1 MISGREINLEAR
13 RGEDLNLRCNRL
25 HGELVEHLEQTALQ
39 ENHGLI
45 CIVIGWQHWL
55 ACITANYLTDIT
67 PTQTWLH
74 VLPVL
79 GFAILALLTVRC
91 LRDQSETTSS
101 PLAKQVARLGL
112 VFLLLSGSAV
122 VLTFVLG
129 LFSSLCPALLALLSV
144 FLFAALGILVT
155 SRFLPAALLLA
166 GAGLA
171 GALVPAFGFAIY
183 GCCWLI
189 VLQTLGLELVR
200 KRRLWLAEEQYRSQ
214 VLPFT
219 RLGS

>member
-13 RGEDLNLRCNRL
+13 RGEDLNLRYNRV
-25 HGELVEHLEQTALQ
+25 HGELVEQLEQTALQ

-45 CIVIGWQHWL
+45 CIVIGWEHWL
-55 ACITANYLTDIT
+55 ACITANYLADMV
-67 PTQTWLH
+67 QTWLH
-74 VLPVL
+74 LLPAL
-79 GFAILALLTVRC
+79 GFALLALLTVRC
-91 LRDQSETTSS
+91 LRDQSDTTSS

-112 VFLLLSGSAV
+112 VFLLLSGSTVA
-122 VLTFVLG
+122 LTFVLG
-129 LFSSLCPALLALLSV
+129 LFSSLCPALLALLSA

-155 SRFLPAALLLA
+155 PRFLPAALLLA